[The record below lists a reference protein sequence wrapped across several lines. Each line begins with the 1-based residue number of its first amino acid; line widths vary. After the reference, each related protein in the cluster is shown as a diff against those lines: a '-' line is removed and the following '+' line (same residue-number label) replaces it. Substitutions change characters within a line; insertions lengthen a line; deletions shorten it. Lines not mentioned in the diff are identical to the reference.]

1 MLFRETS
8 PCADITASLW
18 GLQQKTHILLNEF
31 FLHFLL
37 IVVSFSAYL
46 IIFTSDKM
54 LLIT

>member
-1 MLFRETS
+1 MLFWETS

-18 GLQQKTHILLNEF
+18 GLQWKIHILSNEF

-37 IVVSFSAYL
+37 IVVSFSTYL
-46 IIFTSDKM
+46 VIFTSDKM